1 MSDST
6 IEQILK
12 LASQRADAAEVYY
25 LSSQD
30 TPIEFENNRL
40 KSLQTKA
47 LQGVA
52 LRLIYQAKSVL
63 LVPQI

>member
-1 MSDST
+1 MVNS
-6 IEQILK
+6 IVEQL
-12 LASQRADAAEVYY
+12 LERATQKVDAAEVYF

-47 LQGVA
+47 KKGSLCG
-52 LRLIYQAKSVL
+52 
-63 LVPQI
+63 

>member
-47 LQGVA
+47 LRGVA
-52 LRLIYQAKSVL
+52 LRLI
-63 LVPQI
+63 